1 LFITPISGIN
11 QLTELANQMNVNE
24 TTSGDSTF
32 KNILSG
38 LIENVKQTDQVSQ
51 DDILKIAQGNADD
64 LHTITINSEKAE
76 LATLTLVQVRNKI
89 LDSYNE
95 LMRITL

>member
-1 LFITPISGIN
+1 MFITPISGIN